1 MKKIY
6 LLILFIVSSYSFS
19 LTADEK
25 AIKGMVIGDPKI
37 DKYVICKAIR
47 YGPLMKCVNAVVRL
61 NLGFEIEPNW
71 LKSNLEL
78 RFVDGA
84 TMLLLV
90 KKDK

>member
-1 MKKIY
+1 MINDIFY
-6 LLILFIVSSYSFS
+6 MTFLTVEIGVS
-19 LTADEK
+19 K
-25 AIKGMVIGDPKI
+25 WG
-37 DKYVICKAIR
+37 
-47 YGPLMKCVNAVVRL
+47 L
-61 NLGFEIEPNW
+61 NLGFEIDPNW

>member
-47 YGPLMKCVNAVVRL
+47 YGPLLKCVNAVVRL
-61 NLGFEIEPNW
+61 NLGFEIDPNW
-71 LKSNLEL
+71 LNSQVEFGNL
-78 RFVDGA
+78 DGS
-84 TMLLLV
+84 TMVLLV